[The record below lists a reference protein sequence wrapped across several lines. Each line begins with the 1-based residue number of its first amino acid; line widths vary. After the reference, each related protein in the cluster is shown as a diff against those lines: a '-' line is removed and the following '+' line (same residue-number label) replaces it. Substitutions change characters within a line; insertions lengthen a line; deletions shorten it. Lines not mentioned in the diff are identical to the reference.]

1 MSQWQLRVTI
11 VIGSTYRTPS
21 VAHDEPAQ
29 GAPLVTSPASITV
42 VARTCEEA
50 NAWATTLMV
59 LGEDSVA
66 RLARQLGLDAL
77 FLVNDDDGCIWD
89 IAVGPLFSNE
99 AEAVASTWQ

>member
-1 MSQWQLRVTI
+1 MATS
-11 VIGSTYRTPS
+11 GDYRHW
-21 VAHDEPAQ
+21 VDVQGRRLAHTMNPRK
-29 GAPLVTSPASITV
+29 GTPLVTSPASITV